1 MSAMGGGQRASRA
14 MGPSRQTATGLGQFV
29 GDVSRR
35 GAADALRTFSLE
47 SLVGAPAA
55 DVFVALADVLCPD
68 GGTIDDAIA
77 RNAML
82 ETAAAMGT
90 AGDAPFDSLPP
101 AALDAFFL
109 GTISRSIE
117 AKLFNEIGGKGIRLP
132 SDVAA
137 VRAIQQTLHD
147 FIEGTVRD
155 RFTASGRTLAS
166 MPRGDVE
173 GFVRVIYEQSFDLI
187 RTLGGEA

>member
-1 MSAMGGGQRASRA
+1 MGGGQGAARA
-14 MGPSRQTATGLGQFV
+14 MGPSRQTATGLGQFF
-29 GDVSRR
+29 GDVSQR
-35 GAADALRTFSLE
+35 GPVDALRTFSLE
-47 SLVGAPAA
+47 SLAGAAA
-55 DVFVALADVLCPD
+55 VDVFVALADVLCPD

-82 ETAAAMGT
+82 ETAAAMG
-90 AGDAPFDSLPP
+90 ANGDTPFDALPA

-132 SDVAA
+132 TDVAA

-166 MPRGDVE
+166 IPRGDVE
-173 GFVRVIYEQSFDLI
+173 GFVRAIYEQSSDLI
-187 RTLGGEA
+187 RTLGDAA